1 MFSDDRV
8 AGSWPKLVA
17 RPDTAETARRYAAA
31 DPALTGLTDPAG
43 VDDITGALAK
53 TAGPA
58 CADDEVLGPVRPAG
72 RYGSDNTDGD
82 PLLHLPS
89 DGVLALASRFPG
101 PDDLVSVIV
110 AELTCRIR
118 SIPSRLGTRTYAAT
132 LLLASEGA
140 PVGPGRRAA
149 AREFG
154 AHEQAIRRCR
164 SSALCVPRAA

>member
-31 DPALTGLTDPAG
+31 DPALTGLTDPAR
-43 VDDITGALAK
+43 
-53 TAGPA
+53 
-58 CADDEVLGPVRPAG
+58 ADDEVLGSVRPAA

>member
-43 VDDITGALAK
+43 VDDITGAQAK
-53 TAGPA
+53 GAGPDRA
-58 CADDEVLGPVRPAG
+58 DEVPGSVRPAA
-72 RYGSDNTDGD
+72 RYGGDNADGD
-82 PLLHLPS
+82 LLLHLLS

-101 PDDLVSVIV
+101 PHHLVSVIV

-140 PVGPGRRAA
+140 PVGPGRHAA

-154 AHEQAIRRCR
+154 EHERAIRPCR
-164 SSALCVPRAA
+164 SSALSVPRAA